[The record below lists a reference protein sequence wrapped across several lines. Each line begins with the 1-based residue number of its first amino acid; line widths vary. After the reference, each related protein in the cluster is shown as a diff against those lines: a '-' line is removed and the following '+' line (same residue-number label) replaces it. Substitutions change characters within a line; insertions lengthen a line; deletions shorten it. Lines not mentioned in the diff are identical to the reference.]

1 MPLYASFKPMRP
13 IMKRQTSAYAGL
25 FLAGLLALG
34 LAAGCVADR
43 GAALVRA
50 AWEGDARKVDA
61 LLEQGADA
69 NARGREGLTPLM
81 ASTWGSSGRGDVD
94 IAQALVA
101 RGADVNAANQHG
113 RTALHEVAGNGNRA
127 FVDLLLAHGADAN
140 ARTAAGQTPLME
152 AALNGHAGIVEALLR
167 NRADPDAQEAVSG
180 YSALM
185 MAAMKGH
192 AEVAALLVR
201 HGADLNARD
210 RKGNT
215 ALSFARAESKRGPR
229 WKDVQAMREA
239 AGAKE

>member
-1 MPLYASFKPMRP
+1 MYASLKHVRP
-13 IMKRQTSAYAGL
+13 IMKRQTSTYPGL

-34 LAAGCVADR
+34 LAAGCVADK
-43 GAALVRA
+43 GAALVLA
-50 AWEGDARKVDA
+50 AWGGDAKKVDA

-69 NARGREGLTPLM
+69 NARGREGVTALM
-81 ASTWGSSGRGDVD
+81 ASTWATSGRGDVE
-94 IAQALVA
+94 IAEALVA
-101 RGADVNAANQHG
+101 RGTDVNAANQHG
-113 RTALHEVAGNGNRA
+113 RTALHEVAGSGNAA

-152 AALNGHAGIVEALLR
+152 AALNGHAGIVDALLR
-167 NRADPDAQEAVSG
+167 NRADPDPQEAVSG

-192 AEVAALLVR
+192 AEVVTLLVR
-201 HGADLNARD
+201 HGADVNARD

-215 ALSFARAESKRGPR
+215 ALTFARAESKRGTR
-229 WKDVQAMREA
+229 WKDIGALLEA